1 MKQEN
6 SAKRILCVH
15 EKDHAYDYIRNI
27 LSDKGYSVL
36 TCSDATEAF
45 TAVFS
50 EPPDIII
57 VSTNTPGW
65 DNFMDRIKNDSVYK
79 HLPLLLLT
87 KEEMLKGLMS
97 HTGLSC
103 DDFFLLPIRPEE
115 MLLRIRLRET
125 NATINLDAN
134 PLTRLPGNVT
144 IMATIQKIIDAK
156 EASALCYLDLDNF
169 KAFNDC
175 YGFARGD
182 EALRMTGRI
191 VTNVVNKASN
201 SEGFVGHIGG
211 DDFFF
216 IVPAQLAQQC
226 CAQIIENFD
235 MVITTLIDDEDRL
248 RGFIESKDR
257 QGKPQ
262 RFPMLSASIGV
273 IDLTITT
280 IDHPG
285 EASAIAGEL
294 KKAVKKREGSNFMVN
309 RRKSLKA

>member
-1 MKQEN
+1 MKKET
-6 SAKRILCVH
+6 ATKRILCLH
-15 EKDHAYDYIRNI
+15 EKESSCDRLKN
-27 LSDKGYSVL
+27 VL
-36 TCSDATEAF
+36 TERGYTVLIFSDATDAF

-50 EPPDIII
+50 EPPAIII
-57 VSTNTPGW
+57 VSTDIPGW
-65 DNFMDRIKNDSVYK
+65 EDFMNRIKRDSVYK

-87 KEEMLKGLMS
+87 KEEMLDSLTS
-97 HTGLSC
+97 CTDLSC
-103 DDFFLLPIRPEE
+103 DDFFLFQASSEE
-115 MLLRIRLRET
+115 ILLRIQLRET
-125 NATINLDAN
+125 NAALNLDAN

-144 IMATIQKIIDAK
+144 IMATIQKTIEGRE
-156 EASALCYLDLDNF
+156 EAALCYLDLDNF

-191 VTNVVNKASN
+191 LTNVVNKASN

-216 IVPAQLAQQC
+216 IVPAHLAKQC
-226 CAQIIENFD
+226 CQQIIENFD
-235 MVITTLIDDEDRL
+235 LVITTLIDDKDKD

-257 QGKPQ
+257 KGNPQ
-262 RFPMLSASIGV
+262 QFPILSASIAV
-273 IDLTITT
+273 IDLTLTT
-280 IDHPG
+280 INHPG

-294 KKAVKKREGSNFMVN
+294 KKAVKKQAGSNFMIN